1 MNDSGGYI
9 HHRPV
14 RALLRE
20 KRLRSNSDIP
30 GGGDFLIEYEQ
41 EGPHGLFLCKEGKDI
56 HTSMT
61 YNFRL
66 FWRTFYRSLFAASKT
81 PARLTRKRIFFL
93 LLFYTVWPLGALV
106 HWICFFLDDILFPGH
121 KTQPIEKPLF
131 ILGNLRSG
139 STFLHRLLSRD
150 AETFT
155 SLTIW
160 DIYLTP
166 SVTQKKITQFFAQL
180 DNKLGGH
187 LHRILYAFDRRTLGQ
202 FKIHRISF
210 FQPEEDENILFHV
223 WDSLW
228 VSFLFPFM
236 DEFPNYQHFDEA
248 LPLEHRR
255 RIMAF
260 YKSMLQRHLYATGKT
275 FFVAKNP
282 AFSPKIATLLEFF
295 PDARIIYLARNPLDM
310 LPSTVSWINYAR
322 RVFTE
327 PREKYLYL
335 DEILD
340 FTQHWYRYPLQY
352 LDSHPSPRHLIL
364 NYDDL
369 IQRPERVIREFYEQF
384 GYPDKP
390 GLDGIVDQAVKE
402 ALSFNSDHTYSYE
415 EMGFTR
421 EQIVEIYGDI
431 FERFGFDTREHEL
444 TSPQM
449 VKVSAID

>member
-1 MNDSGGYI
+1 MY
-9 HHRPV
+9 
-14 RALLRE
+14 
-20 KRLRSNSDIP
+20 
-30 GGGDFLIEYEQ
+30 
-41 EGPHGLFLCKEGKDI
+41 
-56 HTSMT
+56 

-66 FWRTFYRSLFAASKT
+66 FWRTTYRSFFASKNT
-81 PARLTRKRIFFL
+81 PTHLTRKRITFL
-93 LLFYTVWPLGALV
+93 LLFYLVWPIGSLM
-106 HWICFFLDDILFPGH
+106 HWLCFFLDDIFFPGY

-150 AETFT
+150 SETFT
-155 SLTIW
+155 SLTTW

-166 SVTQKKITQFFAQL
+166 SVTQKKITQFFSRL
-180 DNKLGGH
+180 DNKFGGH
-187 LHRILYAFDRRTLGQ
+187 LHRLLHEFDRHTLGK

-210 FQPEEDENILFHV
+210 FQPEEDENILLHI

-248 LPLEHRR
+248 LTPERKR

-260 YKSMLQRHLYATGKT
+260 YKSMLQRHMYATRKKY
-275 FFVAKNP
+275 FVAKNP
-282 AFSPKIATLLEFF
+282 AFSPKIETLLEFF
-295 PDARIIYLARNPLDM
+295 PEARIIYLARNPLDM
-310 LPSTVSWINYAR
+310 LPSSISWINYAR

-327 PREKYLYL
+327 PKEKYLYL
-335 DEILD
+335 DEIVD
-340 FTQHWYRYPLQY
+340 FTQHWYRYPLQF
-352 LDSHPSPRHLIL
+352 LDSHPSPRFLIL

-369 IQRPERVIREFYEQF
+369 IQRPEQVIRAFYEQF

-390 GLDGIVDQAVKE
+390 GLDDIVDQAVKE
-402 ALSFNSDHTYSYE
+402 TLSFNSEHIYSYE

-421 EQIVEIYGDI
+421 EQIVELYTDI
-431 FERFGFDTREHEL
+431 FERFGFDKREDEL
-444 TSPQM
+444 SGVAATT